1 MYRLIIEHIAKQV
14 FKETRSA
21 SATTKAK
28 RKLFSSEYGS
38 KFVDRK
44 DQSRIGNPTN
54 ISDKD
59 FKEILKAVFELE
71 DKDIKSLAPG
81 EGGLSGKFITYKFPF
96 EGAEATIVLAGKGK
110 EEKERQERG
119 LIAAIKSVPG
129 DKTLVFKNRTLKGV
143 TEADKATQKGE
154 GYSHE
159 PYADIDLVVKGEL
172 VKVSA
177 KGLLSPTLGGGGLA
191 GFDNIN
197 DSAVNSFVE
206 KAYKDLAAEYQAI
219 IDKDPRLKGRN
230 LQGNGLFRDDYT
242 KIPPEAEIPILRGTK
257 SMGGPIDY
265 MYVGSMDV
273 GIEVEGNTITIDG
286 YLYTL
291 EEFVKQGAPLYIRI
305 AKRAGPCYFTTEKN
319 TKLQNIDIPKIF
331 AIKPDGSGQT
341 QSRLFVTNRAT
352 KGKDYQS

>member
-1 MYRLIIEHIAKQV
+1 VYRLIIEHIAKQV
-14 FKETRSA
+14 FKEVNTP
-21 SATTKAK
+21 TKAK
-28 RKLFSSEYGS
+28 QELLSSEEHGG
-38 KFVDRK
+38 KFLPLSDPYRV
-44 DQSRIGNPTN
+44 GNPGN
-54 ISDKD
+54 ITDKD
-59 FKEILKAVFELE
+59 FKEILKSVFKIE
-71 DKDIKSLAPG
+71 DKDIDPIEPG
-81 EGGLSGKFITYKFPF
+81 PGSPSSKFMSYRFPYKGKI
-96 EGAEATIVLAGKGK
+96 ATLILAGKGK
-110 EEKERQERG
+110 DEKQRQEKN
-119 LIAAIKSVPG
+119 LIKAISSIEG
-129 DKTLVFKNRTLKGV
+129 SKTLVFKNRTLEEV
-143 TEADKATQKGE
+143 TVAEKASQKGE
-154 GYSHE
+154 NYSHE

-197 DSAVNSFVE
+197 DPAVNSFVE
-206 KAYKDLAAEYQAI
+206 KAYRDLAAEYQAI
-219 IDKDPRLKGRN
+219 IDRDPGLKGRN

-242 KIPPEAEIPILRGTK
+242 KIPPEAEIPVLRGTE

-273 GIEVEGNTITIDG
+273 GVEVKGNTITIDG

-305 AKRAGPCYFTTEKN
+305 AKRAGPCYFTTERN
-319 TKLQNIDIPKIF
+319 TKLQNIDVPKIF

-352 KGKDYQS
+352 KKKDYQS